1 MELNSSVQIR
11 LAEQSDA
18 KKIAVLLKTVYI
30 QTYGTEGVTDEYANF
45 VEEEFSIEK
54 ISNKINQDNGFYL
67 LATSNNHVLGVA
79 EILWD
84 MLNPFNSKKLPEL
97 SKLYVLDAFG
107 RQKIGTKL
115 LEGIERI
122 LQKKSAE
129 SYWLCVWALNPKA
142 IQFYEKMGFKNQGI
156 IPFQMET
163 NCYENLVMTKKLQPL

>member
-84 MLNPFNSKKLPEL
+84 MLNPLRRLQQNNWMNLESARKNKK
-97 SKLYVLDAFG
+97 
-107 RQKIGTKL
+107 
-115 LEGIERI
+115 
-122 LQKKSAE
+122 
-129 SYWLCVWALNPKA
+129 
-142 IQFYEKMGFKNQGI
+142 QGI
-156 IPFQMET
+156 KF
-163 NCYENLVMTKKLQPL
+163 